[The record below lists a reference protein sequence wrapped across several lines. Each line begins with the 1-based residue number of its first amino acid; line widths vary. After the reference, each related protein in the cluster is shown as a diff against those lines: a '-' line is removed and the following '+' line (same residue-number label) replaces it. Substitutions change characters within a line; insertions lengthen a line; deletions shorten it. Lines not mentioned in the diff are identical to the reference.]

1 MKTLGLSGIAL
12 AAFSLALPTYW
23 GAQAAPTQSAE
34 PSITLA
40 QEGTGSGPRSGSGL
54 PTGQSGT
61 GKETDAGKGIVGKPS
76 QFGTDQPTSGDFTPK
91 EGSKSDHSSQRQ
103 QQPTTGGSDMPSGV
117 GEKGTGQTQSSKGS
131 GASSQKK

>member
-1 MKTLGLSGIAL
+1 MKTLRLSGLAL

-23 GAQAAPTQSAE
+23 GAQAAPTPSAE
-34 PSITLA
+34 PPIILA
-40 QEGTGSGPRSGSGL
+40 QEGTGGGSSGGGMQ
-54 PTGQSGT
+54 TGQSGT

-76 QFGTDQPTSGDFTPK
+76 PFGQDQPTSGDFSPK
-91 EGSKSDHSSQRQ
+91 KGSKSDHSSQRQ

-131 GASSQKK
+131 GASSQTK